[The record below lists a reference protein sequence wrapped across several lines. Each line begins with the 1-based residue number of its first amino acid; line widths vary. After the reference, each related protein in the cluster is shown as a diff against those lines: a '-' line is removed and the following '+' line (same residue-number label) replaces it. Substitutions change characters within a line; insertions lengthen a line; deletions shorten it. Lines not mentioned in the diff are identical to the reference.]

1 MQVDVYVN
9 SKYIAGQFTLTLT
22 GEAFY
27 MLVNVV
33 LTAFWS

>member
-9 SKYIAGQFTLTLT
+9 SKYIAEQFTLTLT
-22 GEAFY
+22 NSAFY

-33 LTAFWS
+33 LTSF

>member
-9 SKYIAGQFTLTLT
+9 SKYIAEQFTLTLT
-22 GEAFY
+22 VDALY

-33 LTAFWS
+33 LMPF